1 MNTATNL
8 ELYEYKFKKLRTA
21 PNAPHKYCMLLAVL
35 DLARTGQLKENAI
48 FYSPDLLERFAT
60 YFAVVAGPR
69 DHANPHYP
77 FFALSGKLRDRSPSF
92 WHLVA
97 KPGRQT
103 VLESLGT
110 ARSHKD
116 ILQNIEYAQLDQ
128 PLFELMQHD
137 YALDVLSETLA
148 EQLQRGHAELRAMM
162 GHLKAIGD
170 ISRYERTLRQ
180 VGDSSVR
187 QARDTSDIPSQSIR
201 DPAFRRVVT
210 QAYDYR
216 CCATGLRLLLP
227 DGAAMVEAAHL
238 IPFSE
243 TQDDDPRNGIALTPN
258 MHWALDRNLI
268 APTPSFT
275 WKISKQIDDRVPDFQ
290 ELSRLDG
297 RKLFLPSQSTLW
309 PKREALEWRAAQ
321 IDS

>member
-1 MNTATNL
+1 
-8 ELYEYKFKKLRTA
+8 
-21 PNAPHKYCMLLAVL
+21 MLLAVL
-35 DLARTGQLKENAI
+35 DLARAGQLKENVVL
-48 FYSPDLLERFAT
+48 YSPDLLDRFAT

-69 DHANPHYP
+69 DHANPYYP
-77 FFALSGKLRDRSPSF
+77 FFALGGKLRDRSPSF

-97 KPGRQT
+97 KAGRET

-128 PLFELMQHD
+128 PLFELLQDD

-148 EQLQRGHAELRAMM
+148 EQLQRGHTELRAMM

-170 ISRYERTLRQ
+170 ISRYERTLRHTE
-180 VGDSSVR
+180 DSSVR
-187 QARDTSDIPSQSIR
+187 QVRDMCAIPNQSIR

-275 WKISKQIDDRVPDFQ
+275 WRISKQIDDRVPDFQ

-297 RKLFLPSQSTLW
+297 RKLFLPSQSNLW
-309 PKREALEWRAAQ
+309 PKREALEWRASQ

>member
-1 MNTATNL
+1 LNGATNL
-8 ELYEYKFKKLRTA
+8 ELYENKFKKLKTA
-21 PNAPHKYCMLLAVL
+21 PNAPHKYCMLLALL
-35 DLARTGQLKENAI
+35 DLARAGQFKENAI
-48 FYSPDLLERFAT
+48 FYNPDLLDRFAS
-60 YFAVVAGPR
+60 YFAVSAGPR
-69 DHANPHYP
+69 DHANPYFP
-77 FFALSGKLRDRSPSF
+77 FFHLSKPLRDGSHSF
-92 WHLVA
+92 WHLVP
-97 KPGRQT
+97 KPGRESI
-103 VLESLGT
+103 LENMGT

-116 ILQNIEYAQLDQ
+116 ITENIQFVRIDQ
-128 PLFELMQHD
+128 PLFELLQDD
-137 YALDVLSETLA
+137 YALAVLSETLA
-148 EQLQRGHAELRAMM
+148 EQLQRGHTELRAMM
-162 GHLKAIGD
+162 SHLKTIGD

-180 VGDSSVR
+180 TVDPSVCQVQDSS
-187 QARDTSDIPSQSIR
+187 AIPSQSIR

-238 IPFSE
+238 VPFSE

-309 PKREALEWRAAQ
+309 PKREALEWRTAQ

>member
-35 DLARTGQLKENAI
+35 DLARAGQLEENVI
-48 FYSPDLLERFAT
+48 LYSPDLLDRFAS
-60 YFAVVAGPR
+60 YFAVAAGPK
-69 DHANPHYP
+69 DHAKPHYP
-77 FFALSGKLRDRSPSF
+77 FFALKNNLLDGSPSF
-92 WHLVA
+92 WHLVPKA
-97 KPGRQT
+97 GREII
-103 VLESLGT
+103 LENMTT
-110 ARSHKD
+110 ARSHKE

-128 PLFELMQHD
+128 PLFDLLQND
-137 YALDVLSETLA
+137 YAINVLSETLS
-148 EQLQRGHAELRAMM
+148 EQLQRGHTELRAMM
-162 GHLKAIGD
+162 SHLKNLQE

-180 VGDSSVR
+180 SGEIATH
-187 QARDTSDIPSQSIR
+187 QSQSVSESPNQSVR

-268 APTPSFT
+268 APTPLFT